1 VQITLNN
8 GQLGFGLALRYPL
21 MVFSRMTLS
30 VCPDPITSVFDW
42 PTFVLRMKHLDEC
55 PVNWLVISQVVDHPW
70 IERSFDFYRYDPLTR
85 TFAIVSCESHR
96 EATYEQ
102 CLPLESTLLWSASEV
117 NDRLLAYSEGCPCQ
131 WTKARSAT
139 LTTRRRMKITLG
151 LQAEGRQ

>member
-1 VQITLNN
+1 MIPQPQTLPGSIVQITLNN
-8 GQLGFGLALRYPL
+8 GRLGFGLALRSPL
-21 MVFSRMTLS
+21 MAFSRMTLT
-30 VCPDPITSVFDW
+30 VCPEPITSVFDW
-42 PTFVLRMKHLDEC
+42 PTFVLRMKHLNQC
-55 PVNWLVISQVVDHPW
+55 PDNWQVIGQVIDHPW

-117 NDRLLAYSEGCPCQ
+117 NDRLLAYSEGRPCQ

-139 LTTRRRMKITLG
+139 LTTRR
-151 LQAEGRQ
+151 